1 MSIKDNTVEGLI
13 ESLDQRGL
21 LVFLVLLGQQA
32 MKLLTEE
39 KVREFQTPRFNK
51 LITTDAKDIRALS
64 KSVEG

>member
-1 MSIKDNTVEGLI
+1 
-13 ESLDQRGL
+13 
-21 LVFLVLLGQQA
+21 